1 MKFID
6 IPKHIRLTNYESEIS
21 RMVDRLKSFKE
32 VKSVYQIGSVSSPGI
47 SDIDMFVIFEDDMK
61 QDLNPIKTGKVNR
74 YLFTHQLYGSPLK
87 YWSSLRQLTFFHNY
101 NHLFGDVLPQDDIQL
116 NLELQS
122 DLKQQIAFEFL
133 IKMCYTLS
141 IQLAYK
147 IIKLR
152 AFLLEGKALLY
163 DLNFLGIETGK
174 LHDLVQKVITYRANW
189 FKNTPSSQEIQKV
202 IKQLHGA
209 LEELLIDLLSEK
221 TFYLPSTKSYTIA
234 SNLNIINSEKFNIER
249 KGFSLP
255 YVIPVPER
263 KFFNLLHRLNY
274 FTVNVPYSKPPNE
287 SVLQQRF
294 DLLSAMRKYNR
305 QFLPHFLIPASSF
318 KFI

>member
-1 MKFID
+1 M
-6 IPKHIRLTNYESEIS
+6 
-21 RMVDRLKSFKE
+21 
-32 VKSVYQIGSVSSPGI
+32 
-47 SDIDMFVIFEDDMK
+47 
-61 QDLNPIKTGKVNR
+61 
-74 YLFTHQLYGSPLK
+74 
-87 YWSSLRQLTFFHNY
+87 
-101 NHLFGDVLPQDDIQL
+101 
-116 NLELQS
+116 
-122 DLKQQIAFEFL
+122 
-133 IKMCYTLS
+133 
-141 IQLAYK
+141 
-147 IIKLR
+147 
-152 AFLLEGKALLY
+152 
-163 DLNFLGIETGK
+163 GIETGK